1 MTLEHI
7 IIKGREFRG
16 GSDEK
21 MRRIWLRWE
30 FVVAGRPPLPSPD
43 SLFSFIKFPTLY
55 IEFLVKQIWVNQ
67 FNNKTTRF
75 SRAASVLSIFLYVFF
90 FFFLGLAWIHSL
102 WLKVYLYRIHYI
114 YVKALES
121 FYNTNT
127 GFMRFFSISYI
138 SLQNV

>member
-1 MTLEHI
+1 
-7 IIKGREFRG
+7 
-16 GSDEK
+16 
-21 MRRIWLRWE
+21 MRICCGWPSS
-30 FVVAGRPPLPSPD
+30 PPLTW
-43 SLFSFIKFPTLY
+43 FIILIYKFPTLY

-127 GFMRFFSISYI
+127 GFMRFFSISYTG
-138 SLQNV
+138 LQNVFMKNKINQTHFLSIWIMFLDNLDIFLY